1 MCTFNISIN
10 WITSNTTGKPKVIF
24 QNSEGLF
31 DFFKIYDKA
40 YAEKNPIPI
49 DGTIRAPKDPD
60 SSIGE
65 YYLTIRGTREL
76 KTPTQ
81 KPWSIRPTSKNEV

>member
-1 MCTFNISIN
+1 M
-10 WITSNTTGKPKVIF
+10 
-24 QNSEGLF
+24 
-31 DFFKIYDKA
+31 YDKA

-60 SSIGE
+60 NSIGE

-76 KTPTQ
+76 KIPTQ
-81 KPWSIRPTSKNEV
+81 KPWSIRPTSKNEVKFGMRIKTLANTAIKSTKINDYLTYLWS